1 MARNQD
7 EELRGLLAE
16 RLDLIERD
24 PSYEGEEPTS
34 RDQMVLAFV
43 GLVIPALLM
52 VGGWVL
58 YGG

>member
-1 MARNQD
+1 MARD
-7 EELRGLLAE
+7 HEGELREMLAE

-24 PSYEGEEPTS
+24 PSYEGAEPTA
-34 RDQMVLAFV
+34 RDQLTLAV
-43 GLVIPALLM
+43 IGLGVPALLM

>member
-1 MARNQD
+1 MARDQD

-24 PSYEGEEPTS
+24 PSYEGADATA
-34 RDQMVLAFV
+34 RDQMTLAIV